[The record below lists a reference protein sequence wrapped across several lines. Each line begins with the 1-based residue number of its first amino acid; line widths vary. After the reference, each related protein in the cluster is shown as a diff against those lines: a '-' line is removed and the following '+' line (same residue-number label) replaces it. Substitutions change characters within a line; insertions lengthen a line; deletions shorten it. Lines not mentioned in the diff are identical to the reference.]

1 MGGLTVKFGGE
12 KIPVMITKV
21 NRNLTP
27 EISNKTQ
34 EIENVSGVEFVYSK
48 YKEKRIT
55 IEYAINNRTARQLKE
70 FRRRTAGIIY
80 SNEPKMLVFSDE
92 PDLYYNAILSGE
104 PRLEEEYLRSTGTL
118 TFLVPDG
125 LAHSTVEKVFP
136 AEFNADGI
144 LEATIVNEGTEAVPI
159 SYEIV
164 HNHENGYIGIV
175 SEYGVMQYGNI
186 NEIDKEVRKKS
197 EVLLKY
203 TKDADYSAMTD
214 GIGILDGGHSEYPKN
229 GTFCG
234 YTIRGRSWIALQSS
248 GSGNTWHGA
257 SKYVT
262 LPADSSGMSG
272 ASNFIARAKVWF
284 ETTKVNQ
291 TGTLQLVIGDES
303 GNHLASIHLV
313 KSSSVENKAS
323 AVFQIREKEVG
334 RVKYTPSYQSVTN
347 SGNGQIYIQKSGEL
361 FEFYFGGKK
370 YQYRNPALAEAKG
383 HSVTIFLGQYG
394 ATYSLVEYMFF
405 GDVSFQK
412 NNVSYLYDIP
422 NRYQQGSV
430 ILIDGANTKFYVDGV
445 PSMEDE
451 VLGTKY
457 FHIPHG
463 ETRVQFY
470 YSDFSDPAPT
480 IVAKIK
486 EAFL

>member
-1 MGGLTVKFGGE
+1 MSLSVKFNGFELNQYIDVLIGFTPFSGAEWSPELLGSSGLRRGGDFSYTSYKQKQIPMPYTVLENLKE
-12 KIPVMITKV
+12 KHDELVRI
-21 NRNLTP
+21 L
-27 EISNKTQ
+27 
-34 EIENVSGVEFVYSK
+34 NVSEP
-48 YKEKRIT
+48 KELVFGNIPDRVF
-55 IEYAINNRTARQLKE
+55 YAIPT
-70 FRRRTAGIIY
+70 G
-80 SNEPKMLVFSDE
+80 
-92 PDLYYNAILSGE
+92 DLDFDDYECFGE
-104 PRLEEEYLRSTGTL
+104 GTITWL
-118 TFLVPDG
+118 IPDG

-136 AEFNADGI
+136 AEFNAEGI
-144 LEATIVNEGTEAVPI
+144 LEATIINQGTEAVPVT
-159 SYEIV
+159 YEIV
-164 HNHENGYIGIV
+164 HNHENGYLGIV

-203 TKDADYSAMTD
+203 TQYADYNAMTD

-234 YTIRGRSWIALQSS
+234 YTIRGRSWIALQNS

-303 GNHLASIHLV
+303 GKHLASIHLV

-323 AVFQIREKEVG
+323 AVFQIREREVG

-370 YQYRNPALAEAKG
+370 YQYRNPVLAEAEG

-394 ATYSLVEYMFF
+394 TTYSLVEYMFF

-430 ILIDGANTKFYVDGV
+430 VLIDGANTKFYVDGV

-451 VLGTKY
+451 IIGTKY
-457 FHIPHG
+457 FHVPPG

-470 YSDFSDPAPT
+470 YSDFSEPAPT
-480 IVAKIK
+480 VFAKIK

>member
-1 MGGLTVKFGGE
+1 MGLSVKFDGVE
-12 KIPVMITKV
+12 LKQFINV
-21 NRNLTP
+21 
-27 EISNKTQ
+27 
-34 EIENVSGVEFVYSK
+34 VSGFTPFTGANWDVSVSTGSTKRGADFNYTT
-48 YKEKRIT
+48 YKAKSIT
-55 IEYAINNRTARQLKE
+55 MPFDISCSLEENYNKLCKALNV
-70 FRRRTAGIIY
+70 
-80 SNEPKMLVFSDE
+80 NEPKELIFGSMPDKVF
-92 PDLYYNAILSGE
+92 YAIPKGE
-104 PRLEEEYLRSTGTL
+104 LDFEQIAFMGKGIITWLI
-118 TFLVPDG
+118 PDG

-144 LEATIVNEGTEAVPI
+144 MEATIINQGTEAVPV

-164 HNHENGYIGIV
+164 HNHENGYLGIV

-186 NEIDKEVRKKS
+186 NEVDKEVRKKS

-203 TKDADYSAMTD
+203 TKYSDYSAMTD
-214 GIGILDGGHSEYPKN
+214 GIGILDGGHLEYPKN

-234 YTIRGRSWIALQSS
+234 YTLRGRSWIALQSV

-262 LPADSSGMSG
+262 LPADSSGMTG
-272 ASNFIARAKVWF
+272 ASNFIARAKIWF

-291 TGTLQLVIGDES
+291 TGTLQLVIGDEA
-303 GNHLASIHLV
+303 GRHLASIHFV
-313 KSSSVENKAS
+313 KSSTVENKAS

-334 RVKYTPSYQSVTN
+334 RIKYTPSYQSVTN

-361 FEFYFGGKK
+361 FEFCFGGKK
-370 YQYRNPALAEAKG
+370 YQYRDPSLAEVKG
-383 HSVTIFLGQYG
+383 YSLTIFLGQYG
-394 ATYSLVEYMFF
+394 TRYSLVEYMFF

-412 NNVSYLYDIP
+412 NNVNYLYDIP

-430 ILIDGANTKFYVDGV
+430 ILIDGAKTKFYVDGV

-451 VLGTKY
+451 ILGTKY
-457 FHIPHG
+457 FHVPPG